1 MTFQEILEGITR
13 HRADPLELV
22 FSRTDMRRKFDEI
35 EWALQAMAE
44 LLALNPLAV
53 EVLNLQPSDVFVI
66 KTKGP
71 VSDEVA
77 HRIVGHMQRVFP
89 DHKCLV
95 IGPDMDLSTARG
107 DGQLPQ
113 NKKTPADGQGQV
125 GGPDF

>member
-1 MTFQEILEGITR
+1 MKMTFQEILEGITR
-13 HRADPLELV
+13 HRADALFEVPQGLEL
-22 FSRTDMRRKFDEI
+22 DEKADLKRKIAEI

-71 VSDEVA
+71 VTDEVA

-95 IGPDMDLSTARG
+95 IGPDMELSTARG
-107 DGQLPQ
+107 ERQLTQ
-113 NKKTPADGQGQV
+113 
-125 GGPDF
+125 